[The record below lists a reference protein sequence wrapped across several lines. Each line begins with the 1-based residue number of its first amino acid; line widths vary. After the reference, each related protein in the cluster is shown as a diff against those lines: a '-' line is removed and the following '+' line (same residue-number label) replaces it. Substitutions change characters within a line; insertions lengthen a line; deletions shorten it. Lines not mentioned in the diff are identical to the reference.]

1 MIVRLSRFVA
11 PALVSLIALASLGD
25 SAAQD
30 KKAPAPEPAAMV
42 TIEVYQDKGDEFRFR
57 IKNGTM
63 LLAISGK
70 GYDKKADCLKVL
82 DTIKAGIGKAKIVEI
97 PKDKK

>member
-11 PALVSLIALASLGD
+11 PALVSLIALTALGD

-63 LLAISGK
+63 LLAIS
-70 GYDKKADCLKVL
+70 
-82 DTIKAGIGKAKIVEI
+82 IKATTRRQIA
-97 PKDKK
+97 